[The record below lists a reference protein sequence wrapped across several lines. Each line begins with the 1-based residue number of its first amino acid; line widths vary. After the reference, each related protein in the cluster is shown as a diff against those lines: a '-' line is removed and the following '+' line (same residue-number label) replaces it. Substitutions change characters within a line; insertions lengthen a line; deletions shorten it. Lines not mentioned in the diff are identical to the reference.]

1 MNPLVKWGGIAL
13 LIAGCAWTTLHFVG
27 GHESKKSATS
37 DAAATVQRRASVAEA
52 AQGAADV
59 QHAQDQSQQ
68 VAQVAAVVA
77 REDPRIAQLQAT
89 VARLRAAQS
98 RAVQP
103 AGPPG
108 TMAPEPLALPPETPL
123 EVAKDQL
130 IDGLTQE
137 NASLKTEVLDL
148 QGQVV
153 TLNDAVVN
161 YQASSEDA
169 LKADTLRK
177 IALDAQVQA
186 TRAARFKGDL
196 EGGAAG
202 VIAGLVIRSLLH
214 F

>member
-1 MNPLVKWGGIAL
+1 
-13 LIAGCAWTTLHFVG
+13 
-27 GHESKKSATS
+27 
-37 DAAATVQRRASVAEA
+37 
-52 AQGAADV
+52 
-59 QHAQDQSQQ
+59 
-68 VAQVAAVVA
+68 
-77 REDPRIAQLQAT
+77 
-89 VARLRAAQS
+89 
-98 RAVQP
+98 
-103 AGPPG
+103 
-108 TMAPEPLALPPETPL
+108 
-123 EVAKDQL
+123 VAKDQL